1 MAIAER
7 CYLPGRKVRGAH
19 ERFNSTTQQL
29 KEVDGCR
36 SLPFSQPG
44 SPGSLER
51 LNLQSA
57 SSGVGRSQKSAYI
70 DIQKL
75 IKTVIDYAQVFNAMD
90 GFEYN
95 GLTFYNLVQAENENL
110 LWSNIYIRNFEARDN
125 EIYVDPNLTDK
136 VLIGEDGMSLFA
148 YSFADDCF
156 QIRDKASTD
165 YVIESHTEFDRFLS
179 SLIQTVS

>member
-1 MAIAER
+1 MKD
-7 CYLPGRKVRGAH
+7 L
-19 ERFNSTTQQL
+19 TQLLSSL
-29 KEVDGCR
+29 KRLMVADHYPLASPVAPEVLKDLICN
-36 SLPFSQPG
+36 PP
-44 SPGSLER
+44 PVEW
-51 LNLQSA
+51 A
-57 SSGVGRSQKSAYI
+57 DHKKSAYI

-75 IKTVIDYAQVFNAMD
+75 IKTRLDYAQVFNTMD

>member
-36 SLPFSQPG
+36 SLPLA
-44 SPGSLER
+44 SPVAPEVLKDLICNPPPVEW
-51 LNLQSA
+51 A
-57 SSGVGRSQKSAYI
+57 DHKKSAYI

-75 IKTVIDYAQVFNAMD
+75 IKTVLDYAQVFNAMD